1 MVMKAVRAF
10 FGGTSRMSR
19 EAQVRICEGLRVKF
33 PGSTR
38 CRGAKG
44 VGHRRWTRANRFAG
58 GSPIV
63 QRKAAAFARWH
74 EPDDAR
80 VSSPDL

>member
-38 CRGAKG
+38 WAGAKG
-44 VGHRRWTRANRFAG
+44 PG
-58 GSPIV
+58 
-63 QRKAAAFARWH
+63 QAAVWLEQLATG
-74 EPDDAR
+74 
-80 VSSPDL
+80 